1 MVRTRSES
9 KIFKNQE
16 KFNSVIK
23 KNYILGKQFHVSPLF
38 MSFSDIKL
46 STNRVNIPICKKS
59 YKNPSKLDVMYIPFT
74 DVGLYYLYDKYNVL
88 NFSFVKYNSKTKN
101 IRFRRNFH
109 KICRENDIVYSI
121 VCINYGSSHHANMLV
136 INKKEKTIH
145 LFEPAMIEFLKHEKE
160 LIIEKISE
168 YFPGYKKSYSAGS
181 ALQRS
186 SSFVRYP
193 VERGYCLSW
202 CIWFIEVCIMNDHC
216 STESIDKKIR
226 EVFKYKNTLQYIR
239 GYSYFYRKIII
250 KLGVKKLPYINTRPF
265 IANILETRQKIYKKC
280 PDFTFL

>member
-145 LFEPAMIEFLKHEKE
+145 LFEPAMIGFLKHEKE

-216 STESIDKKIR
+216 STESIDKNKRSIQ
-226 EVFKYKNTLQYIR
+226 V
-239 GYSYFYRKIII
+239 
-250 KLGVKKLPYINTRPF
+250 
-265 IANILETRQKIYKKC
+265 
-280 PDFTFL
+280 